1 MAATMLSGVRLSLV
15 VSVVMTVRQRSS
27 VFPFCQPFDILSRLA
42 GGQRPGS
49 EVKNGNGQT
58 GSFLIVLGVLARK
71 AIEDEDDDDDE
82 NGKTRE
88 FPDRA
93 RGRRRARS
101 AGEESNRRRARR
113 RRRERPD
120 AGVS

>member
-27 VFPFCQPFDILSRLA
+27 VFPFCQPFDILSRLG

-49 EVKNGNGQT
+49 EVKRS
-58 GSFLIVLGVLARK
+58 GSFLIVVVVVLGVLARK
-71 AIEDEDDDDDE
+71 AIEDEHDDDDE
-82 NGKTRE
+82 NGKTWK
-88 FPDRA
+88 FADRA
-93 RGRRRARS
+93 RGRRRARF

-113 RRRERPD
+113 RR
-120 AGVS
+120 